1 MVCRTLKLLVITSL
15 LLMCNIAPVFA
26 QVADGTVKI
35 TARTASEGVGLSWGE
50 GVLTYKGRDYPFTFN
65 ANGLFRN
72 VDPNIAAKELSG
84 EVFNLKSLGIFSGVY
99 SLVQEDV
106 SKDDSGSRA
115 TMKNL
120 DGVVIHVSSS
130 AKGRKF
136 NLSRDGMKI
145 ELKQQKP

>member
-15 LLMCNIAPVFA
+15 LLMCNIAPVLA
-26 QVADGTVKI
+26 QVPDGTVKI

-106 SKDDSGSRA
+106 SKDDGGSGA